1 MTVLCLEQNAPYDP
15 DMMRAKPFQALVFF
29 FFFFV
34 NLNAIKFALAREN
47 EACTVNSYCSLQI
60 DMDGRDYYA

>member
-29 FFFFV
+29 V
-34 NLNAIKFALAREN
+34 NLKAIKLALAREN

-60 DMDGRDYYA
+60 DMDGRD